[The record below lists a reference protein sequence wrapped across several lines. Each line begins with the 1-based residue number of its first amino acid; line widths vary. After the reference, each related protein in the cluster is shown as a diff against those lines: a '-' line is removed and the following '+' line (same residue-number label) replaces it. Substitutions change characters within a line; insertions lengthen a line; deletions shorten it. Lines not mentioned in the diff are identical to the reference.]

1 MGTQNPTIASTLTQK
16 RDANTSQVKESQ
28 RPSKKQ
34 PGTMMTKTKSM
45 ALCACLAAMLLASPA
60 LANRNLLGEMDDA
73 MDAMNAT
80 MDMNMTANATEMAN
94 DNIADAAEE
103 IPASDDGRR
112 KLLQLEGLQDSVT
125 GVVDKAKDAAS
136 DAKDKVTDVANKAV
150 DKATAP
156 LQVGVDKVN
165 DFIGS
170 AAGNVSALANETEG
184 NMTMNGTEMAD
195 DEIEGEDAEEMPA
208 SDDGRR
214 KLLGDDTMDMMNDT
228 MMNMTANATEMA
240 NDTITDAAEEMPAS
254 DDGRRKLL
262 AGHEGHSDDDT
273 MDMMNDTMM
282 NMTANATEMANDT
295 ITDAAEEMP

>member
-1 MGTQNPTIASTLTQK
+1 
-16 RDANTSQVKESQ
+16 
-28 RPSKKQ
+28 
-34 PGTMMTKTKSM
+34 MMTKTMTM

-94 DNIADAAEE
+94 DTIADAAEGM
-103 IPASDDGRR
+103 PASDDGRR

-125 GVVDKAKDAAS
+125 DVVDKAKDAAS

-150 DKATAP
+150 DKATEIVDKANAT
-156 LQVGVDKVN
+156 LQAGVDKVN

-195 DEIEGEDAEEMPA
+195 DAIEGEDAEEMPA

-214 KLLGDDTMDMMNDT
+214 KLL
-228 MMNMTANATEMA
+228 E
-240 NDTITDAAEEMPAS
+240 
-254 DDGRRKLL
+254 
-262 AGHEGHSDDDT
+262 GHEGHSDGDDHSHSDDDT
-273 MDMMNDTMM
+273 MDMMNDTMG
-282 NMTANATEMANDT
+282 NMTMNGTDDMANDT
-295 ITDAAEEMP
+295 IAEDPEEMPASDDGRRKLF

>member
-1 MGTQNPTIASTLTQK
+1 
-16 RDANTSQVKESQ
+16 
-28 RPSKKQ
+28 
-34 PGTMMTKTKSM
+34 MMTKTMTM

-80 MDMNMTANATEMAN
+80 MDAMNMTANATEMAN
-94 DNIADAAEE
+94 DTITDAAEE
-103 IPASDDGRR
+103 MPASDDGRR
-112 KLLQLEGLQDSVT
+112 MLLQLDGLQDSVT

-136 DAKDKVTDVANKAV
+136 NAKDKVTDVANKAAEIV
-150 DKATAP
+150 DKANAT
-156 LQVGVDKVN
+156 LQAGVDKVN

-195 DEIEGEDAEEMPA
+195 DEIEGEEMP
-208 SDDGRR
+208 
-214 KLLGDDTMDMMNDT
+214 
-228 MMNMTANATEMA
+228 
-240 NDTITDAAEEMPAS
+240 EEMPAS

-282 NMTANATEMANDT
+282 NMTMNATEMANDT
-295 ITDAAEEMP
+295 MMNMTMNGTDDMANDTIAEDPEEMPSTDDG

>member
-1 MGTQNPTIASTLTQK
+1 MGHKTPTIPSTLAPEE
-16 RDANTSQVKESQ
+16 RHEH
-28 RPSKKQ
+28 RPTVNAKQ
-34 PGTMMTKTKSM
+34 ETTRRTTMMTKTMTM

-94 DNIADAAEE
+94 DTIADAAEE
-103 IPASDDGRR
+103 MPASDDGRR

-125 GVVDKAKDAAS
+125 GVVDKA
-136 DAKDKVTDVANKAV
+136 N
-150 DKATAP
+150 AT
-156 LQVGVDKVN
+156 LQAGVDKVN

-195 DEIEGEDAEEMPA
+195 DAIDGEEMPEEMPEEGGSRRKLLEGHEGHSDDDTMDMMNDTMMNMTMNGTEMADDAIEGEDAEEMPA
-208 SDDGRR
+208 TDDGRR

-254 DDGRRKLL
+254 DDGR
-262 AGHEGHSDDDT
+262 
-273 MDMMNDTMM
+273 
-282 NMTANATEMANDT
+282 
-295 ITDAAEEMP
+295 

>member
-1 MGTQNPTIASTLTQK
+1 MGTQNPTIASTLAQK
-16 RDANTSQVKESQ
+16 RDTNTSQVKESQ

-34 PGTMMTKTKSM
+34 QPGTMMTKTKTM

-94 DNIADAAEE
+94 DTIADAAEE
-103 IPASDDGRR
+103 MPASDDGRR

-150 DKATAP
+150 DKATEIVDKANAT
-156 LQVGVDKVN
+156 LQAGVDKVN

-228 MMNMTANATEMA
+228 MDLMNDTMGNMTMNATEMA

-273 MDMMNDTMM
+273 MDLMNDT
-282 NMTANATEMANDT
+282 
-295 ITDAAEEMP
+295 